1 MNARIGSRQIDPT
14 APVVQVFRLSV
25 SHMAWLDKPKSALL
39 FSMCN
44 TPSSAWLNKTY
55 KEANPM
61 QSSKNEAAIDLLE
74 FRQGWKILILSVAGV
89 AISINAALLYGF
101 GTLVVPLGDAFGW
114 GKSELQACITFLFGG
129 AVVSLQLVGW
139 FNLRYGMK
147 RVTVVSLL
155 LLSLGYL
162 ATTQLTANIWS
173 MYFAFA
179 VLPIIG
185 MGALAVTWTQL
196 LSLWFDRNRGLA
208 LAIGLSGTGVTAATI
223 PRLMAWG
230 IEQWDWRAAFV
241 ILALLNLLVL
251 LPLILLWFKLP
262 TAQGRGDDTQALAA
276 LPGMSFREG
285 MGSVK
290 FWTCNLALS
299 LVISSIVGMVTST
312 VPMLQAK
319 GLSAADAT
327 TVFSCF
333 GISLIFGRLLIGYLL
348 DRLWPPA
355 VSAISLILPAV
366 GCLIY
371 LNTSSEIVP
380 LMLAAVLVGFGAG
393 AEFDIAAFLIA
404 RYFGLREYGRLFGV
418 HQGLNTVASALA
430 PLLFALM
437 LARTGSYTA
446 MLVYSAACCLI
457 GPLLLLTLGRVP
469 RFTAQALPQ
478 QS

>member
-1 MNARIGSRQIDPT
+1 MNP
-14 APVVQVFRLSV
+14 
-25 SHMAWLDKPKSALL
+25 
-39 FSMCN
+39 
-44 TPSSAWLNKTY
+44 
-55 KEANPM
+55 
-61 QSSKNEAAIDLLE
+61 SKNQAAIDLHE
-74 FRQGWKILILSVAGV
+74 FRHSWRILLLSVAGV

-139 FNLRYGMK
+139 FNLRFGMR

-155 LLSLGYL
+155 LLSVGYL
-162 ATTQLTANIWS
+162 ATTQVSSSIWS
-173 MYFAFA
+173 MYLAFA
-179 VLPIIG
+179 LLPIVG

-196 LSLWFDRNRGLA
+196 ISLWYDRNRGLA
-208 LAIGLSGTGVTAATI
+208 LAIGLSGTGVTAATV

-262 TAQGRGDDTQALAA
+262 KAADTTRQDALEQ

-285 MGSVK
+285 MGSLK
-290 FWTCNLALS
+290 FWTCNLALG

-319 GLSAADAT
+319 GLSAADAAT
-327 TVFSCF
+327 IFSGF
-333 GISLIFGRLLIGYLL
+333 GISLILGRMVIGYLL
-348 DRLWPPA
+348 DRLWPPV
-355 VSAISLILPAV
+355 VSACSLLLPAV
-366 GCLIY
+366 GCLVY
-371 LNTSSEIVP
+371 LSGTTEFMP

-430 PLLFALM
+430 PLLFAFL

-446 MLVYSAACCLI
+446 MLVYSAACCVV

-469 RFTAQALPQ
+469 RFDAQPLP
-478 QS
+478 SHS